1 MKFRNEQAFLD
12 ATVDLA
18 KATGWMVMH
27 MRGDTHR
34 LIQGMAGYPDL
45 TLAKRFG
52 EPWNAFSIIEW
63 WELKMPHGE
72 LTDLQA
78 AWGRVLGPAWR
89 CFRPDDWEKMREHL
103 MRR

>member
-18 KATGWMVMH
+18 KMSGWMVMH

-45 TLAKRFG
+45 TLAKRSKPAHGDF
-52 EPWNAFSIIEW
+52 PVFEW
-63 WELKMPHGE
+63 WELKMPHGV
-72 LTDLQA
+72 LTEAQA
-78 AWGRVLGPAWR
+78 AWGRVLVPYW
-89 CFRPDDWEKMREHL
+89 FRFFPDNWEDMRERL